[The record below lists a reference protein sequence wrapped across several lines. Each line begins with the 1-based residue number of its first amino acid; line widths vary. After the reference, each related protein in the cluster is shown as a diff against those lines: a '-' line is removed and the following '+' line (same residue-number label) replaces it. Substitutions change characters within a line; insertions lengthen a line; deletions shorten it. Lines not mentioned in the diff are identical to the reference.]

1 MDLDISDGYD
11 IFSLSALA
19 ELPIFVAATEQ
30 RKMKATGS
38 KNLKYEYQ
46 RERATR
52 MLSNMP
58 FVCPGC

>member
-46 RERATR
+46 R
-52 MLSNMP
+52 
-58 FVCPGC
+58 